1 MATKIQ
7 VRRDNAADW
16 NITNPTLSEGEIGY
30 ETDTGKFKIGNG
42 SSLWSALDYF
52 DVEVDLSSYL
62 SISSASTTYL
72 TKASASST
80 YATTGSLN
88 SGILSASAA
97 AVSFLVDSAP
107 ATLDTLNEIAAA
119 IADDAN
125 YATTITTALTLKSP
139 LYTSTNAQTG
149 STYTLVLADAGKYV
163 EMNNASSNT
172 LTVPLNA
179 SVAFPIGTE
188 ITVIQTGAGA
198 TTVSPAAGV
207 TVNYYSLT
215 SAATR
220 IIKAQWSAATLI
232 KRDTNTW
239 VLIGNLQ

>member
-7 VRRDNAADW
+7 VRRDSAADW
-16 NITNPTLSEGEIGY
+16 NITNPSLAEGEIGF

-42 SSLWSALDYF
+42 SSLWSSLDYF
-52 DVEVDLSSYL
+52 IDSSDLL
-62 SISSASTTYL
+62 S
-72 TKASASST
+72 
-80 YATTGSLN
+80 YATVSSLN
-88 SGILSASAA
+88 SGIVSASAA
-97 AVSFLVDSAP
+97 AVSYLIDSAP
-107 ATLDTLNEIAAA
+107 AALDTLNELAAA

-125 YATTITTALTLKSP
+125 YATTITTALATKSP

-149 STYTLVLADAGKYV
+149 SIYTLVLSDAGKYV

-188 ITVIQTGAGA
+188 ITVIQTGSGA
-198 TTVSPAAGV
+198 TTISPAGGV
-207 TVNYYSLT
+207 TVNYYSPT
-215 SAATR
+215 ANAAR
-220 IIKAQWSAATLI
+220 ILKAQWAGASLI

-239 VLIGNLQ
+239 VLIGNLT